1 MDASVWIGPE
11 GDFTP
16 EEYAQLRDAGLCPVS
31 LGPLTLRVET
41 AAFVCL
47 SVLRHEQSRS
57 AAEAARSAR
66 DSL

>member
-16 EEYAQLRDAGLCPVS
+16 DEYAQLRDAGLWPVS

-47 SVLRHEQSRS
+47 SVLQHEQSRS
-57 AAEAARSAR
+57 RGEAARSAR